1 MRVLAWIGAGVE
13 VLARCFLR
21 ALLIAACIYILLFVS
36 TAASALSLSVK
47 STSDLIFADGFESGI
62 PGAEPPHCDSP
73 FMDRASPIYTDWA
86 HALGARDGSPL
97 ATYPR
102 GLSYPV
108 AVGTNIG
115 TALVIP
121 FTPLAGQTVN
131 FYFDQVQARPSDGY
145 GRARPADL
153 MWVAITECADEF
165 GRGRVDLR
173 PAVQG
178 AVDPFQRPGCR
189 KVENS
194 ASLIWTTAAFL
205 PESNDAACK
214 LEAGKTY
221 FLIVSPVNPQD
232 GIAEGEHT
240 CSNVPSSASGCD
252 VGVFSTSD

>member
-1 MRVLAWIGAGVE
+1 VG
-13 VLARCFLR
+13 
-21 ALLIAACIYILLFVS
+21 
-36 TAASALSLSVK
+36 TASANDSSVDGTENRRSVTAK
-47 STSDLIFADGFESGI
+47 FLTFYVSPGNVKNKTLEAIFANGFESGSE
-62 PGAEPPHCDSP
+62 GGEPPAHCDSP

-97 ATYPR
+97 AVYPR

-108 AVGTNIG
+108 AVGTSKF

-214 LEAGKTY
+214 LIAGRTY

-240 CSNVPSSASGCD
+240 CSDVPSSASGCD